1 MKKFTSTEII
11 LFMFAACV
19 CLAVL
24 VGVLGIV
31 IKGDANPSA
40 SAVEVRTALIRLL
53 DIMVGGV
60 LGSIVVSKTNSNDK

>member
-1 MKKFTSTEII
+1 MRKFTAQEII

-19 CLAVL
+19 CIAVL

-31 IKGDANPSA
+31 IKGDPNPSP

-60 LGSIVVSKTNSNDK
+60 LGSIVTSKTNKDA